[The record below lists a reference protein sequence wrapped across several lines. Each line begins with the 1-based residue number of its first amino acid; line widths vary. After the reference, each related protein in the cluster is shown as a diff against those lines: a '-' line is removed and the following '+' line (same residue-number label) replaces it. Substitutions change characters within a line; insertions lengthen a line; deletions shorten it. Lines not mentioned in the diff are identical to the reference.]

1 MSAISILLARIKSAV
16 YGEEVRGSIHD
27 AIEQCYED
35 VTNAKTLAD
44 NSINNSTTA
53 LNNANNAVSAA
64 NAAQRTADNAIADV
78 TAARD
83 ATVQAKDDAVAAKT
97 DAETAKAD
105 AIAAKNA
112 AEEAQEAAEQAK
124 DNVTQLEAS
133 VQQAKMDIE
142 TTLNETYQQRLQEYN
157 DNANAAL
164 QTAEEEFDV
173 YIEGKLDEF
182 DDNATAKN
190 TELNNIKSRA
200 DTQAANAVNIAQNA
214 NTQSLQAI
222 EKATNVENESAEVA
236 TKVDKIST
244 TVDAAMLQV
253 QQSPDGAF
261 VENGVAY
268 FTRNGEVLFSIT
280 GIGGGGGGGG
290 GGAVTPATMEMKNTS
305 GWNMTTV
312 AKGDS
317 CVVHFRWSSLEDELP
332 TGPGSMRVMV
342 NNSIRFVDNAYPQ
355 GEDCQVDVGPYLSSG
370 TNSIA
375 IYVADIYGQERI
387 IRCTVI
393 AAVFELTSSFDS
405 STPYSGAILVP
416 YTPTGSTSKTMH
428 FIVDDVEIGTVVT
441 SVSGRQQSYTIPQQ
455 PHGAHTLRM
464 YFEGELN
471 GQVVRSNELYFEI
484 TCIDPLSD
492 TPVITSS
499 YRNAGEKQYDTMNI
513 PYSVY
518 NPAALKTDI
527 VITVDGTTVSELT
540 VERTTQMFSYR
551 WETSGNHVV
560 AITTGTPGNSDYARK
575 EWTIAVEAVNID
587 VTPETEA
594 LALYLSS
601 NGRSNAEALEA
612 RQQWKYNDIS
622 ATLTGFNWRING
634 WMNDEDGITVLR
646 LNDTAR
652 ATIPYQIFGT
662 DFKAEGKTIEVE
674 FATRDVVDYGATI
687 LSCEEGGVGL
697 KITPQNVYF
706 NGAQTKISTPYKE
719 NEHIRVGITVEKQ
732 SDFRL
737 IMVYIN
743 GIASSAIRY
752 ASGERFSQLNPV
764 GITIGS
770 DLCGI
775 DIYNIR
781 VYDQALTSRQM
792 VDNWI
797 ADTQLGSLMQERYNR
812 NHIYSETGDV
822 TPNTLPSNLPY
833 MVITGVEQPQY
844 KGDKKTVSGRYIDP
858 VDSSKSFTFKNCQI
872 NVQGTSS
879 SIYYRKNWDMQFKEG
894 FTMSNGTEADNYALR
909 NGSIP
914 FNRFV
919 LKANVASS
927 EGVNNTAGVMLY
939 NDLCPYKTAEME
951 DDARVRWGI
960 EGVPI
965 VVFWENPDTNTLE
978 FLGQHM
984 FNLPKRAPAPY
995 GYSTDGSDESWEF
1008 ERNNSD
1014 NMKFKTFDTTSKTW
1028 DEVKQEYYPTWY
1040 DDWEARFPSDEWRNT
1055 DKLGEFVRW
1064 VASTNREAATNEN
1077 LPSRVT
1083 YTLPTRSTLNAYP
1096 DDTSYSVQEI
1106 GEGSSTQ
1113 YRIVFTKDTPAYR
1126 LTKFRAEAAQ
1136 YMELEAFEFYYIFT
1150 EQFLMIDS
1158 RAKNL
1163 FVGTHGGRI
1172 TEG

>member
-1 MSAISILLARIKSAV
+1 MSAISGFLAKIKTAI
-16 YGEEVRGSIHD
+16 YGEEVRSSIHD

-53 LNNANNAVSAA
+53 LNNANDAVNRA
-64 NAAQRTADNAIADV
+64 NAAQRTADNAIAQV

-83 ATVQAKDDAVAAKT
+83 TAVQAKDDAVAAKT

-133 VQQAKMDIE
+133 VQQAKTDIE

-173 YIEGKLDEF
+173 YVEDKLDEF

-317 CVVHFRWSSLEDELP
+317 CVVHFRWSSLENELP
-332 TGPGSMRVMV
+332 TGPGSMRVVV
-342 NNSIRFVDNAYPQ
+342 NNSVRVTENNYPQ
-355 GEDCQVDVGPYLSSG
+355 GDCTVDVGPYLSSG

-387 IRCTVI
+387 IRCTVA
-393 AAVFELTSSFDS
+393 AAVFELTSSLDVS
-405 STPYSGAILVP
+405 SPFTGAILVP
-416 YTPTGSTSKTMH
+416 YTPTGSTSKTVY
-428 FIVDDVEIGTVVT
+428 FILDGVQIGTVTT

-455 PHGAHTLRM
+455 LHGAHSLRM

-471 GQVVRSNELYFEI
+471 GQIVRSNELYFEI
-484 TCIDPLSD
+484 TCVDPMSD
-492 TPVITSS
+492 TPVISSS
-499 YRNAGEKQYDTMNI
+499 YNNANERQYDTMNL

-518 NPAALKTDI
+518 NPAALTTDI
-527 VITVDGTTVSELT
+527 VIAVDDVVVSELK
-540 VERTTQMFSYR
+540 VDRAAQMFSYR
-551 WETSGNHVV
+551 WETSGQHIVS
-560 AITTGTPGNSDYARK
+560 ITTGTVGNSDYARK
-575 EWTIAVEAVNID
+575 EWTINVEAVSID
-587 VTPETEA
+587 AEAETEG

-601 NGRSNAEALEA
+601 RGRSNSEATREE
-612 RQQWKYNDIS
+612 WKYNDIS

-652 ATIPYQIFGT
+652 VQIPYQIFGT
-662 DFKAEGKTIEVE
+662 DFKANGKTIEVE

-687 LSCEEGGVGL
+687 FSCVSDNVGL
-697 KITPQNVYF
+697 RITPQAVYF
-706 NGAQTKISTPYKE
+706 NGAQTNLSTLYKE
-719 NEHIRVGITVEKQ
+719 NEHIRVSVTVEKQ
-732 SDFRL
+732 ADWRVIS
-737 IMVYIN
+737 IYIN
-743 GIASSAIRY
+743 GIDSRAIQY

-764 GITIGS
+764 GISIGS
-770 DLCGI
+770 DECGI

-781 VYDQALTSRQM
+781 VYDQCLTSRQI
-792 VDNWI
+792 VTNWI
-797 ADTQLGSLMQERYNR
+797 ADTQIGSLMQERYNR
-812 NHIYSETGDV
+812 NNIFSETDEITV
-822 TPNTLPSNLPY
+822 NTLPSNLPY
-833 MVITGVEQPQY
+833 MIIEAVELPQY
-844 KGDKKTVSGRYIDP
+844 KDDEKENISGRFVDP
-858 VDSSKSFTFKNCQI
+858 VDSSKSFTFTGCTM

-879 SIYYRKNWDMQFKEG
+879 SVYYRKNYDMKFLNG
-894 FTMSNGTEADNYALR
+894 FVMSNGLTAEKYSLR
-909 NGSIP
+909 DGSIP

-919 LKANVASS
+919 LKADVASS
-927 EGVNNTAGVMLY
+927 ESANNTCLTMLY
-939 NDLCPYKTAEME
+939 NDVCPYKTPEMVA
-951 DDARVRWGI
+951 DPRVRWGI
-960 EGVPI
+960 EGIPI
-965 VVFWENPDTNTLE
+965 GLFWYNPDTGETQ
-978 FLGQHM
+978 FLGKHN
-984 FNLPKRAPAPY
+984 FNLPKRCY
-995 GYSTDGSDESWEF
+995 EVLGYSKTGTDESWEF
-1008 ERNNSD
+1008 ERNNTD
-1014 NMKFKTFDTTSKTW
+1014 NVKFKDFDITSQVW
-1028 DEVKQEYYPTWY
+1028 DETDQKYKPAWY
-1040 DDWEARFPSDEWRNT
+1040 DDWEARFPDDKWRDT
-1055 DKLGEFVRW
+1055 AKLGEFVRW
-1064 VASTNREAATNEN
+1064 VVSTDRTQATNAN
-1077 LPSRVT
+1077 LPSPVT
-1083 YTLPTRSTLNAYP
+1083 FTVPTNATLTGYETDDSYTVT
-1096 DDTSYSVQEI
+1096 EI
-1106 GEGSSTQ
+1106 KSGGATTGYQ
-1113 YRIVFTKDTPAYR
+1113 IRFTKDTPAYR
-1126 LTKFRAEAAQ
+1126 LTKFRAEADQ
-1136 YMELEAFEFYYIFT
+1136 YMELDSFIFYYIFT

-1163 FVGTHGGRI
+1163 FIGTHGGRI
-1172 TEG
+1172 NG